1 MQKISGFG
9 KCRIVRNGW
18 LGLSF
23 GFLVYRPVG
32 RQNLVIQRIAERQSV
47 AAITVITLV
56 AGLALGVVQ
65 DITAGPIATQ
75 AEKSKEEAYKAVFED
90 ASSFSEYSLDDTNQA
105 EDLVAYLNDNGFTAQ
120 TIDEIM
126 VAEDA
131 SGETLGYAFT
141 VTDSEGYG
149 GDIQFAMGVQNDG
162 TLNGI
167 SILSISETAGLGMKA
182 TTDSFKDQFKNKNV
196 EKFTYTKTGSTSDD
210 QIDAISGAT
219 ITTNAM
225 TNGVNAGLCAF
236 RYVEGGA
243 ES

>member
-1 MQKISGFG
+1 MNIILKNTIS
-9 KCRIVRNGW
+9 
-18 LGLSF
+18 
-23 GFLVYRPVG
+23 
-32 RQNLVIQRIAERQSV
+32 
-47 AAITVITLV
+47 ITVITLV

-75 AEKSKEEAYKAVFED
+75 QEKSKEEAYKTVFED
-90 ASSFSEYSLDDTNQA
+90 ADTFEVYSADDGLATA
-105 EDLVAYLNDNGFTAQ
+105 LADNGFTAQ

-126 VAEDA
+126 IAQDS

-182 TTDSFKDQFKNKNV
+182 NTDSFKDQFKNKKV
-196 EKFTYTKTGSTSDD
+196 EKFSYTKTGATSDD

-225 TNGVNAGLCAF
+225 TNGVNAGLCSF
-236 RYVEGGA
+236 QYVEGGT

>member
-1 MQKISGFG
+1 MNTILKNTIS
-9 KCRIVRNGW
+9 
-18 LGLSF
+18 
-23 GFLVYRPVG
+23 
-32 RQNLVIQRIAERQSV
+32 
-47 AAITVITLV
+47 ITVITLV

-75 AEKSKEEAYKAVFED
+75 QEKSKEEAYKTVFED
-90 ASSFSEYSLDDTNQA
+90 ADKFEAYSVDDGLA
-105 EDLVAYLNDNGFTAQ
+105 AALADNGFTAQ

-126 VAEDA
+126 VAQDS

-182 TTDSFKDQFKNKNV
+182 NTDSFKDQFKNKKV
-196 EKFTYTKTGSTSDD
+196 EKFSYTKTGATSDD

-236 RYVEGGA
+236 QYVEGGT

>member
-1 MQKISGFG
+1 MNTILKNTIS
-9 KCRIVRNGW
+9 
-18 LGLSF
+18 
-23 GFLVYRPVG
+23 
-32 RQNLVIQRIAERQSV
+32 
-47 AAITVITLV
+47 ITVITLV

-75 AEKSKEEAYKAVFED
+75 QEKSKEEAYKTVFED
-90 ASSFSEYSLDDTNQA
+90 ADTFEVYSADDGLATA
-105 EDLVAYLNDNGFTAQ
+105 LADNGFTAQ

-126 VAEDA
+126 VAQDS

-182 TTDSFKDQFKNKNV
+182 NTDSFKDQFKNKKV
-196 EKFTYTKTGSTSDD
+196 EKFSYTKTGATSDD

-236 RYVEGGA
+236 QYVEGGTEA
-243 ES
+243 

>member
-1 MQKISGFG
+1 MNTILKNTIS
-9 KCRIVRNGW
+9 
-18 LGLSF
+18 
-23 GFLVYRPVG
+23 
-32 RQNLVIQRIAERQSV
+32 
-47 AAITVITLV
+47 ITVITLV

-75 AEKSKEEAYKAVFED
+75 QEKSKEEAYKTVFED
-90 ASSFSEYSLDDTNQA
+90 ADKFEIYSADDGLTS
-105 EDLVAYLNDNGFTAQ
+105 YLSDNGFTAQ

-182 TTDSFKDQFKNKNV
+182 TTDSFKDQFKDKKV